1 MSYVW
6 RSSVTL
12 WKLVQTHYEHVRYE
26 MGTVTLEGGGCQC
39 EILNLLAGVGWG
51 GGGVGGQL
59 LQSPGNLCP
68 GSRGLL
74 V

>member
-12 WKLVQTHYEHVRYE
+12 WKLVQTHYERVRYE

-39 EILNLLAGVGWG
+39 EILNLLAGAGWG
-51 GGGVGGQL
+51 LGGGDRSCSHLGTSVQGQEV
-59 LQSPGNLCP
+59 C
-68 GSRGLL
+68 
-74 V
+74 

>member
-39 EILNLLAGVGWG
+39 EILNLLAGAGR
-51 GGGVGGQL
+51 GGQV